1 MSNKRTLQLLS
12 AASAA
17 IPAPIVPEP
26 KTATEFISLF
36 ISIPFYYLSLL
47 TKVFY
52 LFIIIQKFYVY
63 D

>member
-36 ISIPFYYLSLL
+36 ISIPFY
-47 TKVFY
+47 K
-52 LFIIIQKFYVY
+52 FIIAYKSILFVY
-63 D
+63 NNTKILCL